1 MSNAI
6 VPSNL
11 RELLASL
18 KVTTEL
24 RDEYGM
30 LLGYFEP
37 AVYGEDWVPEGMTKE
52 EFQRR
57 LAEEPTGKT
66 WADMRREF
74 ESLAQ

>member
-1 MSNAI
+1 MSNTI

-18 KVTTEL
+18 KVATEL

-37 AVYGEDWVPEGMTKE
+37 AVYDEDWVPEGMTKE

-57 LAEEPTGKT
+57 LAEEPTGQT
-66 WADMRREF
+66 WADIRREL
-74 ESLAQ
+74 EAMVQ